1 MSELTTN
8 ELTRTQT
15 IAQLNDRAR
24 ESKDRTCRAVFTRNL
39 LGKLGDLSMEANMV
53 AQRRIM
59 LAMRDCTFAKDSPER
74 DLAFFEVGD
83 HHVMMKIDYYD
94 KTLEWG
100 SDDPADPSITRR
112 VITLRA
118 PEDN

>member
-1 MSELTTN
+1 MSALATT

-15 IAQLNDRAR
+15 IAKLNDRAR
-24 ESKDRTCRAVFTRNL
+24 EGRDRTCRAVFNRNL
-39 LGKLGDLSMEANMV
+39 LGKFGDLSMEANMI

-59 LAMRDCTFAKDSPER
+59 LAMRNCTFAKDSPER

-83 HHVMMKIDYYD
+83 QRVMMKIDYYD
-94 KTLEWG
+94 TTLEWG

-112 VITLRA
+112 VITLMA
-118 PEDN
+118 PKDY